1 MGGLNHHVPPQQS
14 QVHSNNNYNNN
25 SLRMTEV
32 KFFLF
37 KLFSR
42 GEKAFKASFSFF
54 HNSSCRNVTWKLF
67 PLLSSPSLLSCS
79 LHRSSTTFLGMTI
92 ARKVADILS
101 SEEESS
107 LSRLLIAI
115 VKDTS
120 AFVAENWKRFLRSI
134 VGAITQVGTVKPTQ
148 KISIAWSSTSGKT
161 FSVVLSFR
169 SVLKSHNN
177 KNIFFSNPVTTEHLE
192 HFISLWYECSIY
204 IIRQRRE
211 GGGER
216 IKKTRRL
223 DMLFVV
229 VAISDNLSSRMSF
242 RSSDEQMSEC
252 YLISAFFKIR
262 RTRPNRA
269 ASE

>member
-1 MGGLNHHVPPQQS
+1 MS
-14 QVHSNNNYNNN
+14 QCDV
-25 SLRMTEV
+25 
-32 KFFLF
+32 
-37 KLFSR
+37 
-42 GEKAFKASFSFF
+42 KAFP
-54 HNSSCRNVTWKLF
+54 SSLV
-67 PLLSSPSLLSCS
+67 SLTSSCS

-101 SEEESS
+101 AEEESP

-134 VGAITQVGTVKPTQ
+134 VGTITQVGTVKPTQ

-177 KNIFFSNPVTTEHLE
+177 KNIFFPNPVAIEHLE

-204 IIRQRRE
+204 IIRKRRE
-211 GGGER
+211 GGGEG
-216 IKKTRRL
+216 IKKPDDL
-223 DMLFVV
+223 ICCFVV
-229 VAISDNLSSRMSF
+229 VAIADNLSSRMSL

-252 YLISAFFKIR
+252 YLISAFFKIH